1 MKQKV
6 LLSLFAFSFTMTQVK
21 LLIKFPTRSRSQQ
34 FFKQLD
40 NYYAK
45 LSGSIDV
52 KFLISCDSDDT
63 DMNNSKII
71 KKLQSYKNLY
81 YYFGNNKTKMEA
93 INADVEK
100 HLDFDILLL
109 ASDDMTPVAQDYD
122 KIISDNMLANF
133 PNLDG
138 VLHFNDGVVGET
150 LNTLCILGKKY
161 YDRFNYIY
169 YPGYISVA
177 CDVEF
182 MLVSQLLG
190 KVKYIDQIIIRHDHP
205 SVKGGFKKD
214 ALFARNECKEY
225 LVHDKEVLQTRKAQN
240 FDLTYEDVVDKIPT
254 SLDLFGPKTAAEVM
268 WSILIPT
275 LDSRTDQFTKLY
287 KELLRQI
294 EENKLYHKVEV
305 LFFKDNKHHSV
316 GYKRN
321 ALIQSSRGKYTSFV
335 DDDDELHKDYVK
347 MIYEKLKS
355 NPDCVSLT
363 GIITI
368 NNGKPEKFIHSLK
381 YKLYCKLNGIY
392 YRPPN
397 HLNPIKKEFALQ
409 IKFLD
414 QNNGEDTK
422 WALQLQKS
430 NLLRKEEE
438 IKEPYYFYK
447 FDTKKTETQIKK
459 DRKEISAN

>member
-1 MKQKV
+1 MKQKLIY
-6 LLSLFAFSFTMTQVK
+6 LLLLFFIATPK
-21 LLIKFPTRSRSQQ
+21 LNILIKFPTRSRSTQ
-34 FFKQLD
+34 FFQQLD
-40 NYYAK
+40 NYYSK
-45 LSGSIDV
+45 LSGNTNV

-63 DMNNSKII
+63 DMHNSKAIE
-71 KKLQSYKNLY
+71 KLKSYKNLY
-81 YYFGNNKTKMEA
+81 FYFGNNTTKMEA

-109 ASDDMTPVAQDYD
+109 ASDDMTPVAQNYD

-133 PNLDG
+133 PDLDG

-190 KVKYIDQIIIRHDHP
+190 KVKYIDQVIIRHDHP

-214 ALFARNECKEY
+214 ALFVRNECKEY
-225 LVHDKEVLQTRKAQN
+225 LMHDKEVMQTRKAQN
-240 FDLTYEDVVDKIPT
+240 FGLTYEDVVDKIPT
-254 SLDLFGPKTAAEVM
+254 SLDLFGSKKDAKVV

-321 ALIQSSRGKYTSFV
+321 ALIDAARGKYTSFV
-335 DDDDELHKDYVK
+335 DDDDDIHKDYVK
-347 MIYEKLKS
+347 MIYNKLLKG
-355 NPDCVSLT
+355 PDCVSLT
-363 GIITI
+363 GIITFDGS
-368 NNGKPEKFIHSLK
+368 NPRKFIHSIK
-381 YKLYCKLNGIY
+381 HKRYYMSAGIY

-397 HLNPIKKEFALQ
+397 HLNPIKKEIAEK
-409 IKFLD
+409 IKFED
-414 QNNGEDTK
+414 KNFSEDTD
-422 WALQLQKS
+422 WAMEIQKAG
-430 NLLRKEEE
+430 LIKTQEE
-438 IKEPYYFYK
+438 INEPYYFYNSSLEK
-447 FDTKKTETQIKK
+447 YKKPKT
-459 DRKEISAN
+459 N